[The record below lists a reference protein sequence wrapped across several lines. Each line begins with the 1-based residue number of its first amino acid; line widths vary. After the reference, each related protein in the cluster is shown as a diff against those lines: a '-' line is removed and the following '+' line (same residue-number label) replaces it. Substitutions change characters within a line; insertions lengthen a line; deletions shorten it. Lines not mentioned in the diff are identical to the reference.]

1 MAQMSD
7 RIRYGLGVISSTTGK
22 KKKMVREPDMK
33 CEAEVAEVPDQ
44 QENAEAPAPPMP
56 LTSLISHGGIGA
68 MCSCNVV
75 GFNPQHD

>member
-1 MAQMSD
+1 
-7 RIRYGLGVISSTTGK
+7 
-22 KKKMVREPDMK
+22 MVREPDMK

-44 QENAEAPAPPMP
+44 QENAEVPAPPMP

-75 GFNPQHD
+75 GFNP

>member
-1 MAQMSD
+1 MSD

-22 KKKMVREPDMK
+22 KKSMVREPDMK

-44 QENAEAPAPPMP
+44 EENAEAPPAPPMP

-68 MCSCNVV
+68 ICSHGNVV
-75 GFNPQHD
+75 GFNPWHD

>member
-44 QENAEAPAPPMP
+44 QENAEVPAPPMP

-68 MCSCNVV
+68 RCSCNVV
-75 GFNPQHD
+75 GFNPWHD